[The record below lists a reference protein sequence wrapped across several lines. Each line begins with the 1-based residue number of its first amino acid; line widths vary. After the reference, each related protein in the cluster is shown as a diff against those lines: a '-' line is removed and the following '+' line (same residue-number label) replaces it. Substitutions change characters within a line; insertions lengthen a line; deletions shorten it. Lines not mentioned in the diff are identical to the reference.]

1 MVGGLAG
8 TMLAQVFFFRRV
20 GAQVICGFVGG
31 DLAFVLSLLVSAV
44 VSGGVPQLATSWWDL
59 IWLPALMIWSVPG
72 ILLAMLI
79 NHLGRTNKV

>member
-1 MVGGLAG
+1 
-8 TMLAQVFFFRRV
+8 MLAQAFFFRRV
-20 GAQVICGFVGG
+20 VAQVICGFVGG

-44 VSGGVPQLATSWWDL
+44 VSGGVPQFATSWWDL